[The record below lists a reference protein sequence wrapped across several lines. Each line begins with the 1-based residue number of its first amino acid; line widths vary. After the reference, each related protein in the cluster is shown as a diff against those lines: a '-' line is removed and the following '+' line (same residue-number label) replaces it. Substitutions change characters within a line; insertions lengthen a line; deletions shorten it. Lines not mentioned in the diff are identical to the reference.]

1 MNTLNAAV
9 EAFSAAIKGARGELK
24 NRIVNPRGAYCRA
37 ALPLKEEVQRR
48 DVLHHGAALR
58 MHPRRVEVVPYVF
71 RQVCSNG
78 ALCAHSGAADG
89 RSIADHT
96 TEAEIAAFVAS
107 ATATAASAESFHSC
121 LQDVR
126 AGLLSRSDLPLNLLS
141 FVKRLGSDFE
151 EFVLEMLLKEM
162 GQQPEVR
169 TRYDAM
175 NLVTAA
181 AREVRDP
188 ELKWRMES
196 LATTLLRGAE
206 SERKALPTFR
216 ERELAGV

>member
-1 MNTLNAAV
+1 
-9 EAFSAAIKGARGELK
+9 
-24 NRIVNPRGAYCRA
+24 
-37 ALPLKEEVQRR
+37 
-48 DVLHHGAALR
+48 
-58 MHPRRVEVVPYVF
+58 
-71 RQVCSNG
+71 
-78 ALCAHSGAADG
+78 
-89 RSIADHT
+89 
-96 TEAEIAAFVAS
+96 
-107 ATATAASAESFHSC
+107 
-121 LQDVR
+121 
-126 AGLLSRSDLPLNLLS
+126 
-141 FVKRLGSDFE
+141 VKRLGSDFE